1 MNVDKNPWLTKL
13 NDEDKVYIT
22 DNMAGTGFDK
32 LADELRKATRPDTDL
47 PDFLRIDPAKLSRV
61 SMPQAVE
68 HVAKINAW
76 REAENLKEGR
86 NAATVMHKEYPD
98 KGLAWMQMKMPEPT
112 LLEGHYLGED
122 RYGNPAVLDA
132 SGSEWASASTLEEAL
147 ADYRNAERRD
157 ALQAALKFEGDTMG
171 HCVGQYCDEV
181 GRGDTNI
188 YSLRDRRGEPHVT
201 IETKGDG
208 FDPDEF
214 LSLNKDL
221 LADPWWSNRLK
232 QIHSD
237 EHISPQGK
245 IQKLMNEMGYAGETF
260 IQPKPM
266 ERIVQ
271 IKGKQ
276 NASPNEKYLPAVQ
289 DFVRSKD
296 WSMVHDLPNSGL
308 LRLQKYK
315 SDLNDDLYNQALE
328 KHGSYVTQEELNALQ
343 NEFYERNKDIPLKG
357 FAKGGSVQALH
368 DKYEES
374 DYGYGNRPD
383 KTKKGLGYFGELERP
398 DGTGVMTE
406 YSIGVPINGEEMDVP
421 TLIPTLTLD
430 EIRLILHLQEGEDMP
445 RSIVH
450 KAIDH
455 AHQRLSEGK
464 PIFATEEDL
473 YAHGGIVDVL
483 HNDAIEQIMK
493 AFMDSMEDEQEEE
506 EPAAV
511 SIQITTHSQPLKS
524 GKIPTSIREA
534 KHG

>member
-1 MNVDKNPWLTKL
+1 MKPYGGIIT
-13 NDEDKVYIT
+13 DKV
-22 DNMAGTGFDK
+22 
-32 LADELRKATRPDTDL
+32 LR
-47 PDFLRIDPAKLSRV
+47 
-61 SMPQAVE
+61 
-68 HVAKINAW
+68 
-76 REAENLKEGR
+76 NL
-86 NAATVMHKEYPD
+86 
-98 KGLAWMQMKMPEPT
+98 
-112 LLEGHYLGED
+112 
-122 RYGNPAVLDA
+122 
-132 SGSEWASASTLEEAL
+132 
-147 ADYRNAERRD
+147 
-157 ALQAALKFEGDTMG
+157 
-171 HCVGQYCDEV
+171 
-181 GRGDTNI
+181 
-188 YSLRDRRGEPHVT
+188 
-201 IETKGDG
+201 
-208 FDPDEF
+208 
-214 LSLNKDL
+214 
-221 LADPWWSNRLK
+221 
-232 QIHSD
+232 
-237 EHISPQGK
+237 
-245 IQKLMNEMGYAGETF
+245 GY
-260 IQPKPM
+260 
-266 ERIVQ
+266 
-271 IKGKQ
+271 
-276 NASPNEKYLPAVQ
+276 
-289 DFVRSKD
+289 
-296 WSMVHDLPNSGL
+296 
-308 LRLQKYK
+308 
-315 SDLNDDLYNQALE
+315 
-328 KHGSYVTQEELNALQ
+328 
-343 NEFYERNKDIPLKG
+343 
-357 FAKGGSVQALH
+357 AKGGEVKALH

-421 TLIPTLTLD
+421 TLVPTLTPD